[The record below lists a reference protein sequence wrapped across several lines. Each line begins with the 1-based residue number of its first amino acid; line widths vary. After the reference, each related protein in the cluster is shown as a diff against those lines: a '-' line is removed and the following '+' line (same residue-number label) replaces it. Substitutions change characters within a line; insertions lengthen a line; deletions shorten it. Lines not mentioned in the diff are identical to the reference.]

1 MNVKQIIR
9 EQKNKLMWI
18 LLFSILLGAII
29 VFQAYLIVEIIH
41 TIFLE
46 NQPFE
51 SVVTLLSL
59 LFILLLGRALFIHF
73 IGSVSLK
80 LGFQAKKNQEP
91 IIGPFFN
98 QISNTN

>member
-41 TIFLE
+41 TIFLKT
-46 NQPFE
+46 NH
-51 SVVTLLSL
+51 SNLS
-59 LFILLLGRALFIHF
+59 
-73 IGSVSLK
+73 
-80 LGFQAKKNQEP
+80 
-91 IIGPFFN
+91 
-98 QISNTN
+98 

>member
-29 VFQAYLIVEIIH
+29 VFQAYLIVEFIH

-46 NQPFE
+46 TNHSNLF
-51 SVVTLLSL
+51 VTLLSL
-59 LFILLLGRALFIHF
+59 LFILPLVAHFLFISLVQ
-73 IGSVSLK
+73 SV
-80 LGFQAKKNQEP
+80 
-91 IIGPFFN
+91 
-98 QISNTN
+98 